1 MIVSCGDSFFYG
13 SDLQNTN
20 NTWPALIAQKLGHDY
35 QSYAQPGVGNL
46 RILQQIIQAQAQH
59 GTNAVYAINW
69 TWIDRYDYV
78 SILDETWHTIRPALD
93 DGPNDG
99 LYYRHF
105 HSELAENF
113 LNLLVIAQA
122 CELLKDNKVIMTYM
136 YHLFLD
142 QQWHAPNYVQILQ
155 EKIRPHLNDFGGMT
169 FLEWSRANH
178 FPESAHWHPL
188 EQAHEQAANHWI
200 GQYQ

>member
-1 MIVSCGDSFFYG
+1 
-13 SDLQNTN
+13 
-20 NTWPALIAQKLGHDY
+20 
-35 QSYAQPGVGNL
+35 
-46 RILQQIIQAQAQH
+46 
-59 GTNAVYAINW
+59 
-69 TWIDRYDYV
+69 
-78 SILDETWHTIRPALD
+78 
-93 DGPNDG
+93 
-99 LYYRHF
+99 
-105 HSELAENF
+105 
-113 LNLLVIAQA
+113 
-122 CELLKDNKVIMTYM
+122 MTYM
-136 YHLFLD
+136 DRLLLD